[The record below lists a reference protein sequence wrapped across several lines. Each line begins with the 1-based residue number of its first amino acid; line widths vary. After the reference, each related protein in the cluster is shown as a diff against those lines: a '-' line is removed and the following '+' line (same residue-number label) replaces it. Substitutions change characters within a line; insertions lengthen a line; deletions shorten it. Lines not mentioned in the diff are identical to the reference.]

1 MRRFFC
7 QKIRYNWDQDHGLLT
22 LRFIADPIYE
32 VFKVLFSQAVYA
44 ELQRIATEVPSLKPF
59 FVKIDPAGHT
69 YIEQKNTRGKLTL
82 HRSPDGQYRYNN
94 YFYPTLIYEINWSYK
109 DGNPIDWLVKQH
121 GNITPFVRFNIEYQ
135 QRRGAHYSGSVSL
148 LTTDETDTGIQITSR
163 KAAVFR
169 GAWGEPVP
177 GELKLPFVSFLPL
190 EERHLLP
197 ADGQNA
203 TLHIAFEHLATLL
216 GKAESVQRVYESTP
230 PPP

>member
-1 MRRFFC
+1 MPATPSANMLPSPQHSSSADADRNTSDEAVISQAYKVIYAAFCEYCFDENEFFYLS
-7 QKIRYNWDQDHGLLT
+7 QQSFELL
-22 LRFIADPIYE
+22 LRKSKSKRKCGADPIYE
-32 VFKVLFSQAVYA
+32 VFKVLFQQAVYA

-59 FVKIDPAGHT
+59 F
-69 YIEQKNTRGKLTL
+69 
-82 HRSPDGQYRYNN
+82 
-94 YFYPTLIYEINWSYK
+94 
-109 DGNPIDWLVKQH
+109 
-121 GNITPFVRFNIEYQ
+121 